1 MTGPSAFSQLP
12 LKKSLSMNQIWSF
25 VVAGLMGALSLFG
38 LIFSD
43 RIYLT
48 PEQVQSYMPNDLINL
63 LIGLPALLGSIWLA
77 RRGKLVGLLLWPG
90 ALLYV
95 VYNYIAYVF
104 GMPIRWITMAFAV
117 LVLLSVYLVFDLLS
131 SMDMKAIQLRLAGA
145 VFEKLSGGV
154 LVLFG
159 VVFSFMAAGVITEAL
174 AGQAM
179 VTPEVGV
186 SIADMVLSVLLFVG
200 GITLFLRKP
209 IGFASGLGL
218 LFGAATLFIG
228 LIALLLLQPILTGA
242 PFVLTDVIVVFIMG
256 MVCFIPLGLYVR
268 GVVSKGKGQ

>member
-1 MTGPSAFSQLP
+1 VL
-12 LKKSLSMNQIWSF
+12 
-25 VVAGLMGALSLFG
+25 
-38 LIFSD
+38 
-43 RIYLT
+43 
-48 PEQVQSYMPNDLINL
+48 
-63 LIGLPALLGSIWLA
+63 
-77 RRGKLVGLLLWPG
+77 
-90 ALLYV
+90 
-95 VYNYIAYVF
+95 YNYIAYWIGVQF
-104 GMPIRWITMAFAV
+104 GWFTLIFAV
-117 LVLLSVYLVFDLLS
+117 LVLLSAYLLFSLLRNI
-131 SMDMKAIQLRLAGA
+131 DAEAVKAKLMGA
-145 VFEKLSGGV
+145 VSEKWSGSV
-154 LVLFG
+154 LAAFG
-159 VVFSFMAAGVITEAL
+159 VIFSFIAAGVITEAL